1 MKIFKRILNYI
12 KPYRLIMIMSA
23 LFSIIYVLLNS
34 ISIWL
39 IGTMLSNI
47 MKGTSE
53 SISNPSSLNEY
64 LNYYIQN
71 IIGNGSSIEQLKNL
85 CLLLIVTFILKNILF
100 YLSTLTVRY
109 VQNRVITKIR
119 IKLFE
124 HINTLSLSF
133 FNNIKSSELISIL
146 TKDVEGMR
154 IAFSQS
160 LQKIIVEPFSI
171 LSFII
176 LLFIIDLPL

>member
-1 MKIFKRILNYI
+1 
-12 KPYRLIMIMSA
+12 MIMSA

-71 IIGNGSSIEQLKNL
+71 IIGDGSYIEQLKNL
-85 CLLLIVTFILKNILF
+85 CLLLIVNFILKNILF
-100 YLSTLTVRY
+100 
-109 VQNRVITKIR
+109 
-119 IKLFE
+119 
-124 HINTLSLSF
+124 
-133 FNNIKSSELISIL
+133 
-146 TKDVEGMR
+146 
-154 IAFSQS
+154 
-160 LQKIIVEPFSI
+160 
-171 LSFII
+171 
-176 LLFIIDLPL
+176 